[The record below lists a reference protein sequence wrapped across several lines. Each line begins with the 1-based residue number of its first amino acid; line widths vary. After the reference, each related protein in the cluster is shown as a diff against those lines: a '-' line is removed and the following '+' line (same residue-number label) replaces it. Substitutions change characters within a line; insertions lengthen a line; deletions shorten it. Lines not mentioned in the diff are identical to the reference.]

1 MGCSFVLYL
10 ALSILLTFNDLV
22 EWESF
27 AEMLTFLKM
36 QLFAVLRQHI
46 EDGKTSLAA
55 NHTLEMRVKLQYSG
69 LVYEKYDTLFHSS
82 KLKEFKLHFTILC
95 KVLELKSSNDRDIL
109 LEGTQ
114 QLVRTKEKFE
124 LYRFE
129 LMKAIYESLL
139 GNFYGS
145 KKLVRIKERFE
156 L

>member
-1 MGCSFVLYL
+1 MASF
-10 ALSILLTFNDLV
+10 
-22 EWESF
+22 
-27 AEMLTFLKM
+27 K
-36 QLFAVLRQHI
+36 
-46 EDGKTSLAA
+46 K
-55 NHTLEMRVKLQYSG
+55 
-69 LVYEKYDTLFHSS
+69 KYDTLFHSS
-82 KLKEFKLHFTILC
+82 TFQEFKSHFTILC

-139 GNFYGS
+139 GNFHGF
-145 KKLVRIKERFE
+145 KKLVRIKERLE

>member
-1 MGCSFVLYL
+1 
-10 ALSILLTFNDLV
+10 
-22 EWESF
+22 
-27 AEMLTFLKM
+27 
-36 QLFAVLRQHI
+36 
-46 EDGKTSLAA
+46 
-55 NHTLEMRVKLQYSG
+55 MRVKLQYSG

-145 KKLVRIKERFE
+145 KKLVRIKERFK